1 MLHYLIGAMRNI
13 ANPAVSLFALIDN
26 RSVVSR
32 LAKINRKAKI
42 VQSKIGRYSYCGV
55 NTWVIHAE
63 IGNFCSIAN
72 DVYIGL
78 ASHTIDFLST
88 SPIFTET
95 KNGTGHSWTT
105 KTIRRPCAKTQIGND
120 VWIGYR
126 AMIRNG
132 VVIGDGAVIGAGA
145 VVTKDVP
152 PYAIVGGVPARIIRY
167 RFADEEIDLLQ
178 KSDWWNMPEQ
188 TLKQNMEIFQQK
200 TSHKNMR
207 RLLSICMNARAK
219 CEGGG
224 DVL

>member
-105 KTIRRPCAKTQIGND
+105 KTIRQPCAKTQIGND

-126 AMIRNG
+126 AMIRDG

-207 RLLSICMNARAK
+207 HLLSICMNARAK

-224 DVL
+224 IL